1 MTWTVLTLLA
11 LCCAGLT
18 SAGKPN
24 IIFILLDD
32 AGWYDFQSHDPLMAT
47 PNIDR
52 LRQEGL
58 FLNQSYVLP
67 MCAPTRSAI
76 LTGRYPHTFGAQ
88 NGKAAGTDKLFWVPE
103 TFKLMSDE
111 MKELGYQTHMLGKW
125 HMGFCHPTL
134 TPLYRGFDTFHGF
147 LLGAHSSYYTHFKSK
162 NGPYDWWNNTDID
175 WSSKGTYNTEL
186 LNDAMLNIIQTSKA
200 DQPFFVYL
208 AYPAPHGPKEAPQ
221 RYINTYCS
229 HFTEDARRIH
239 CAMVAAVDEGIGK
252 MIAALKEKRTYDDTA
267 FIVMSDNGGAIGH
280 GSSNYPQR
288 GGKKTVYEGG
298 TRVYTVLKAPK
309 LSVTNTTYSG
319 MVHAVDWVPTLVHM
333 GGGKAK
339 DWMQG
344 KNAWDRIKN
353 FEDSRRNEFL
363 YTYDDYYKFNHRAY
377 RFKQWKLIQ
386 GRPGQ
391 SQGWYPPYNLVEDGV
406 ATVEDIRGNQNFS
419 YFELYNLDKDPEE
432 RKNLAN
438 KKPDQVQKVLGI
450 MESFLA
456 DYPLQPFVESGT
468 SDAWKDT
475 ETNEINTCWCH
486 PEHSVDTPDCPAQ

>member
-1 MTWTVLTLLA
+1 MMWTVLPLLA
-11 LCCAGLT
+11 LCWAAGVN

-58 FLNQSYVLP
+58 FLSQSYVLP

-147 LLGAHSSYYTHFKSK
+147 LLGAHNSYYTHFKGK

-175 WSSKGTYNTEL
+175 WPSMGTYN
-186 LNDAMLNIIQTSKA
+186 
-200 DQPFFVYL
+200 
-208 AYPAPHGPKEAPQ
+208 
-221 RYINTYCS
+221 
-229 HFTEDARRIH
+229 
-239 CAMVAAVDEGIGK
+239 
-252 MIAALKEKRTYDDTA
+252 DTA
-267 FIVMSDNGGAIGH
+267 FLVMSDNGGAIGH
-280 GSSNYPQR
+280 GSSNYPLR

-298 TRVYTVLKAPK
+298 TRVYTVLKAPT
-309 LSVTNTTYSG
+309 LNVTNTTYSG

-333 GGGKAK
+333 GGGKVK

-344 KNAWDRIKN
+344 KNAWNRIKN
-353 FEDSRRNEFL
+353 FEDSRRNDFL
-363 YTYDDYYKFNHRAY
+363 YTYDDFYKFNHRAY

-386 GRPGQ
+386 GKPGFA
-391 SQGWYPPYNLVEDGV
+391 QGWYPPYNLVEDGV
-406 ATVEDIRGNQNFS
+406 AIKEDIMGNQNFS
-419 YFELYNLDKDPEE
+419 HFELYNLDEDPEE
-432 RKNLAN
+432 RNNLAKTN
-438 KKPDQVQKVLGI
+438 PDRVQDILGK

-456 DYPLQPFVESGT
+456 DYPLQPFVESET
-468 SDAWKDT
+468 SDAWKNT
-475 ETNEINTCWCH
+475 ETNVISTCWCH
-486 PEHSVDTPDCPAQ
+486 PEHSTDTSDCPAQ